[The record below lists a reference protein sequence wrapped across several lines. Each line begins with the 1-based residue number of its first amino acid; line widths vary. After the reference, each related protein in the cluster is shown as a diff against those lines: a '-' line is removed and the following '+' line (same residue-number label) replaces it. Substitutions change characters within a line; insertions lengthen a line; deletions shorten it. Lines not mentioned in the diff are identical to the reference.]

1 MMEEEECFTEL
12 IHDLAQWWPL
22 TFQNVFKKFTNYPMG
37 KEKKDKIEVYLSVN
51 GLVSTPNK
59 FTPARALEQ
68 DGTLHKL
75 ALIAIL
81 ANKVKDDDIKE
92 ATKSRVNDKTEAM
105 LKKSCQVW
113 WGLDDDRS
121 GPVFVDEPSCQY
133 QKLRNYCECAQI
145 NSPLARIESHWWW
158 KSVCDR
164 CSKIDNLLEKWGIPP
179 CAHPLDILVGYY
191 ITSLR
196 GKESSS
202 SFKKYCEKYSHI
214 SIQRSTVQECQPEG
228 ETDHDSDTTS
238 DSLSSSKCHKS
249 DMNKLER
256 ELKEGLS
263 KTKELKKRIDQV
275 EAEIEKLM
283 ESKLLYRDK
292 SSSNSD
298 TSDSLENST
307 SFFTNNDHD
316 NDAIILVQGVEQDKK
331 RRKIKKDRAYWAIK
345 QEKYR
350 FSRIEKGSLVGVYP
364 DGVGPPSP
372 EANFYAIVATDPD
385 DCAGRPEE
393 DVNIDEWTKIAL
405 CGMVAVRISKSDEDR
420 VVRDLDKGYFV
431 CVNKNRTEVQ
441 LIERSSVLPSGLK
454 VIGYT
459 CHRSGSVKDGVPS
472 FQGTRGVCTLIS
484 HQFEYMWIDA
494 HVKQIQE
501 SIEHLKRT
509 CKSMKGDMNI
519 IDSKTRKLEIQ
530 VYTLCQALLLSIT
543 LSILFLVF
551 LKFGAIKGHHSIKD
565 DYPLASPPNRSC
577 DTGDPSTESALIASR
592 AVIDLLEN
600 FKYSYDAS

>member
-1 MMEEEECFTEL
+1 MDEVHRDFVNDWTK
-12 IHDLAQWWPL
+12 PFL
-22 TFQNVFKKFTNYPMG
+22 TFENVFENFTNYPMG

-59 FTPARALEQ
+59 FKPARALEQ

-92 ATKSRVNDKTEAM
+92 STKSRVNDKTEAM

-121 GPVFVDEPSCQY
+121 GPVFVDEPSRQY
-133 QKLRNYCECAQI
+133 RKLKTYCELAQI
-145 NSPLARIESHWWW
+145 NSPLARIESNSWWE
-158 KSVCDR
+158 SVCHR
-164 CSKIDNLLEKWGIPP
+164 CSEIDNLLEKWGIPK

-202 SFKKYCEKYSHI
+202 SFKNYCEKYRHI

-238 DSLSSSKCHKS
+238 DKS

-263 KTKELKKRIDQV
+263 KTKELRKRIDQV

-307 SFFTNNDHD
+307 SLITNNDHD
-316 NDAIILVQGVEQDKK
+316 NDAINSEQEVEQDKK
-331 RRKIKKDRAYWAIK
+331 RHKINKDRAYWAIK

-350 FSRIEKGSLVGVYP
+350 SSRIEKGSLVGVYP

-420 VVRDLDKGYFV
+420 VVRDLDKSYFV
-431 CVNKNRTEVQ
+431 CVSENRTEVQ

-459 CHRSGSVKDGVPS
+459 CHPSGSVEDGVPS

-484 HQFEYMWIDA
+484 HQIEYMWIDA

-509 CKSMKGDMNI
+509 CKSMTGDMHI
-519 IDSKTRKLEIQ
+519 MDSKTRKLEIQ
-530 VYTLCQALLLSIT
+530 VYTLCQALLLLIT

-551 LKFGAIKGHHSIKD
+551 LKFGVIKGHHSIND
-565 DYPLASPPNRSC
+565 DRPLASPPNRSC
-577 DTGDPSTESALIASR
+577 DTGDPSTESALIVSR
-592 AVIDLLEN
+592 AMIDLSRKLQV
-600 FKYSYDAS
+600 FA